1 MFYLLTTRNVNSA
14 EQNSLLR
21 TLKTQ
26 IFKNSHSLNQTH
38 ISTITFSNWIY
49 WCDYSSFIS
58 SDSLIV
64 SLSLHLLVWFNY
76 YPLMMFLWCFR
87 FNSNCCCCCS
97 ARSAVPS
104 TDSLMYLLKQFRLT
118 IEAILDKPT
127 ALVVAI
133 NGSQLW

>member
-1 MFYLLTTRNVNSA
+1 MFYLLTPRNVNSA

-58 SDSLIV
+58 SNSLIV
-64 SLSLHLLVWFNY
+64 SLSSFAGVIQLLSTYDV
-76 YPLMMFLWCFR
+76 LMMFPIQFELLLLLFGAECR
-87 FNSNCCCCCS
+87 TEY
-97 ARSAVPS
+97 R
-104 TDSLMYLLKQFRLT
+104 LMYLLKQFRLT